1 MPVWECSVSRPN
13 SSTEDLSCLSFEENI
28 SFKSI
33 SVCIV
38 SLASLRNTDV
48 YDRNIL
54 DSFLMNFVD
63 KLRQVFEVIIVVVC
77 EVFIV
82 LEIVDV
88 SPLVVQRQIIC

>member
-1 MPVWECSVSRPN
+1 
-13 SSTEDLSCLSFEENI
+13 
-28 SFKSI
+28 
-33 SVCIV
+33 
-38 SLASLRNTDV
+38 
-48 YDRNIL
+48 
-54 DSFLMNFVD
+54 MNFVD